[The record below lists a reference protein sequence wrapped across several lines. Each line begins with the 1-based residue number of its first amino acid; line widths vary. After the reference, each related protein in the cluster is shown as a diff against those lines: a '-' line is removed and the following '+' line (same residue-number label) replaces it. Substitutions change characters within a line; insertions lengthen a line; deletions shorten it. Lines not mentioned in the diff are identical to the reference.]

1 MKKRSSNKISLKE
14 TVRLNLRMYKLLWK
28 VYPMVFVTT
37 ALCTVAGAITPYVD
51 IWLSAQLINELAGG
65 RDVQRLLG
73 LVLAI
78 LFFTLLAGILN
89 TLILGRIR
97 NCVHANRWRLQQN
110 IYSDKLLDMDFC
122 DVDDQRTHDLFAQV
136 KQNQQWNG
144 WGLPQ
149 MHRYFQTVLSSITGL
164 VSAIVLTVG
173 LFTQA
178 VPEGAGWLTV
188 LNNPFVLVLLIA
200 VLLGVTFLS
209 PMLGNKA
216 ELYWNRQDGTAQFGN
231 RVFDF
236 FGYTL
241 FEHDRALDM
250 RMYRQEVIGRNYLA
264 GMRFFSADSAIGRAA
279 RGPMGLLNAASAMV
293 SVCFTGVV
301 YLFVCLKA
309 WAGAFGVGA
318 VTQYISAISS
328 LSESVSSLI
337 STFGDMRANAHYL
350 QTEFEFLDIPN
361 KMYQGSLSVEKRR
374 DRNYE
379 IEFRDVS
386 FKYPGAETY
395 ALRHMNMKFKVGQRL
410 AVVGKNGSGKTT
422 FIKLLCRL
430 YDPTEGEILLNGIDI
445 RKYSY
450 REYMSIFSV
459 VFQDFQLLAYSLGQ
473 NVAASRTF
481 DRKRAEDCLREAGFG
496 ERLDSMEKGLDTI
509 LYKNLDDEGVE
520 ISGGEAQKI
529 ALARALYKDAP
540 FIILD
545 EPTAALDPLAEYEV
559 YTKFNE
565 IVGDKTAIY
574 ISHRLS
580 SCRFCD
586 SIAVFD
592 NGQVVQR
599 GSHDELV
606 ADESGLY
613 YSLWNAQAQYY
624 VDEKET
630 N

>member
-1 MKKRSSNKISLKE
+1 MKKHNSDKISLKE
-14 TVRLNLRMYKLLWK
+14 TFHLSLKAYRLLWK
-28 VYPMVFVTT
+28 VYPKVFITS
-37 ALCTVAGAITPYVD
+37 TVCSVVGAVIPYVQ

-65 RDVQRLLG
+65 RSVKRLTG

-78 LFFTLLAGILN
+78 LFYVLLSDVVN

-97 NCVHANRWRLQQN
+97 SYYCANQWKLQQK
-110 IYSDKLLDMDFC
+110 IYSDKMLDMDFC
-122 DVDDQRTHDLFAQV
+122 DVDKQHTHDLFSQIQ
-136 KQNQQWNG
+136 QNQKWSS
-144 WGLPQ
+144 WGLPR
-149 MHRYFQTVLSSITGL
+149 MLGYWENILSGFTNL
-164 VSAIVLTVG
+164 TSATVLTVG
-173 LFTQA
+173 LFTKT
-178 VPEGAGWLTV
+178 VPADAGILTV
-188 LNNPFVLVLLIA
+188 LNHPFFVLLLIA
-200 VLLGVTFLS
+200 ILFGVTFLA
-209 PMLGNKA
+209 PILDNKA
-216 ELYWNRQDGTAQFGN
+216 NMYWTRHDEQARFGN
-231 RVFDF
+231 RVFSY
-236 FGYTL
+236 FGYSL
-241 FEHDRALDM
+241 FNRHERALDL
-250 RMYRQEVIGRNYLA
+250 RMYRQDIIGTYYA
-264 GMRFFSADSAIGRAA
+264 AMDKSYSTQSAIARAA
-279 RGPMGLLNAASAMV
+279 RGPMGLLSAASSMV

-328 LSESVSSLI
+328 LSGSVSWMI
-337 STFGDMRANAHYL
+337 GTVGNMRANAHFL
-350 QTEFEFLDIPN
+350 QTEFEFLEIPN
-361 KMYQGSLSVEKRR
+361 QMYQGSLSVEKRR
-374 DRNYE
+374 DRNYV

-386 FKYPGAETY
+386 FMYPGADTW
-395 ALRHMNMKFKVGQRL
+395 ALRHMNMKFNVGQRL
-410 AVVGKNGSGKTT
+410 AVVGQNGSGKTT

-445 RKYSY
+445 RKYNY
-450 REYMSIFSV
+450 QEYMSIFSV

-473 NVAASRTF
+473 NVASSREF
-481 DRKRAEDCLREAGFG
+481 DRQRVEDCLREAGFG
-496 ERLDSMEKGLDTI
+496 ERLDEMENGLDTI
-509 LYKNLDDEGVE
+509 LYKHLDDKGVE

-529 ALARALYKDAP
+529 ALARALYKNAP

-586 SIAVFD
+586 TIAVFD

-599 GSHDELV
+599 GNHEELV
-606 ADESGLY
+606 TDVSGLY

-624 VDEKET
+624 VNE
-630 N
+630 